1 MAQAHVSE
9 DDSDN
14 EQTSNLLGNHTSEAY
29 QTSLSSKTY
38 VLYPL
43 LLLAFSCG
51 ISFTAIVLGLGTAR
65 QTDCVQKLSIYCREY
80 LSGAIQNH

>member
-1 MAQAHVSE
+1 MPQAHVSE
-9 DDSDN
+9 DDSDV
-14 EQTSNLLGNHTSEAY
+14 EQTARLLGNHTSEANHS
-29 QTSLSSKTY
+29 SLTSKTY

-80 LSGAIQNH
+80 LYGVIQNH